1 MNSKRTPP
9 RKTTATTSGSSY
21 AKPLRHRRQMAGKI
35 RFLMAANIESMFG
48 AVHDQSPS
56 SMPRNR
62 RLDRIPASV
71 TGHSDS

>member
-35 RFLMAANIESMFG
+35 RFLMAANTEEACGVVF
-48 AVHDQSPS
+48 
-56 SMPRNR
+56 
-62 RLDRIPASV
+62 
-71 TGHSDS
+71 